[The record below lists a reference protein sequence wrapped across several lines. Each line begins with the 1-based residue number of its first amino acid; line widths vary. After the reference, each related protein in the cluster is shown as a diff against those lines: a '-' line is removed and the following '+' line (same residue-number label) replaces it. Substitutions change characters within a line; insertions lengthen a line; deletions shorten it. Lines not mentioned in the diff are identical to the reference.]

1 MENKE
6 MLNKALDY
14 VGQLYFEEAIPL
26 EACIIMAKE
35 YLNKLEQGKMK
46 IVKVTD
52 SEIVFDNGSEI
63 TFSHVQDCCEH
74 NYASFKQLEERA
86 LEVEFDENLIFEET
100 DGYGFRFGS
109 KETEMFFIPCYSEQN
124 GYYSSDIDIFYNNKK
139 VLNLECE
146 EII

>member
-6 MLNKALDY
+6 MLNEALDY
-14 VGQLYFEEAIPL
+14 VQKLYFEEAIPL
-26 EACIIMAKE
+26 EACIVIAKE
-35 YLNKLEQGKMK
+35 YLNKLEKDKMK
-46 IVKVTD
+46 ILEVTD
-52 SEIVFDNGSEI
+52 LRITFDNGSEI
-63 TFSHVQDCCEH
+63 TFDHVQDFCEY
-74 NYASFKQLEERA
+74 NYAAFKQIEERA
-86 LEVEFDENLIFEET
+86 LEIEFDENLIFEET

>member
-1 MENKE
+1 MENRE
-6 MLNKALDY
+6 MLNEVLDY
-14 VGQLYFEEAIPL
+14 VEELYFEVGYHL
-26 EACIIMAKE
+26 TDCIQMAKE

-63 TFSHVQDCCEH
+63 TFSHLQDCCEH